1 MLPEDKQMQ
10 LVRIFYFDHLP
21 RSNAFSVDSSIG
33 SAIRNSA
40 GLSMKKVIENGDDRT
55 ELSVSTVNNSEEKK
69 KSVSLWKNFGC
80 FSSESCNF
88 SIEKAN
94 LLANTIFY
102 VNQGYQSFKDNKKVY
117 YQDGFIVAQ
126 IMPLAHQPTDIESY
140 ELKED
145 EVKILRSRYDPVS
158 GEFLGIEYYVA
169 LITVRNDPEEQFFDY
184 GYIKENSKVIFSTK
198 KKKIPRCLKSTVFGQ
213 HKSQYEAGVFDQQ
226 EHSQIFFYLDS
237 TVDRNENISKYL
249 TSVFLR
255 PFSVDP
261 KKTCL

>member
-1 MLPEDKQMQ
+1 MLPENKQMQ
-10 LVRIFYFDHLP
+10 LVRRFYFDHLP

-40 GLSMKKVIENGDDRT
+40 GLSMEKVIENGDGRT

-80 FSSESCNF
+80 FGSESCNF

-117 YQDGFIVAQ
+117 YQDVFIVAQ
-126 IMPLAHQPTDIESY
+126 IMSLAHQPKDIESY
-140 ELKED
+140 KLKED

-158 GEFLGIEYYVA
+158 GEFLGMKYYVA

-184 GYIKENSKVIFSTK
+184 GYIKENPKVIFSTK
-198 KKKIPRCLKSTVFGQ
+198 KKKNSSLFEINCFRST
-213 HKSQYEAGVFDQQ
+213 
-226 EHSQIFFYLDS
+226 
-237 TVDRNENISKYL
+237 
-249 TSVFLR
+249 
-255 PFSVDP
+255 
-261 KKTCL
+261 